1 MKESIH
7 PDYHEVTVVC
17 ACGNTF
23 KTGSAVHGDT
33 IKVDICK
40 ILYSI
45 PQKFK
50 NDEIFTDRCSIASL
64 QDKDI
69 TTSQKGD
76 ICNKCHPFFSGK
88 QKIVDVSGRVDKFK
102 KTHNM

>member
-1 MKESIH
+1 MKTEGH
-7 PDYHEVTVVC
+7 PDYHEVTVTC

-33 IKVDICK
+33 IKV
-40 ILYSI
+40 
-45 PQKFK
+45 
-50 NDEIFTDRCSIASL
+50 
-64 QDKDI
+64 
-69 TTSQKGD
+69 D

-102 KTHNM
+102 KAHKM